1 MAPIVVER
9 LTFRYP
15 RAAAP
20 ALRDLTFEV
29 RRGEIFGFLG
39 PSGAGKSTL
48 QNILTGLLR
57 NYQGHVRVLG
67 REISTWRP
75 ADYARIGVAFE
86 LPTHFRSLTALENL
100 AYYQALYPQP
110 TLDPRE
116 ALRLVGLED
125 AAHQRVAHFSKGMQN
140 RLGIARALLHRP
152 KLLFL
157 DEPTSGLDPGNA
169 RRIIELIRAQRAAGA
184 TVFLTTHAMAV
195 AEQLC
200 DRVAFLVEGAIVL
213 IDTPRALRLR
223 FGQPAV
229 AVEYAC
235 GGEVRRATFPL
246 TGLADN
252 AQFLETLRC
261 DVQTIHSQEA
271 SLDDIFVRVTGRRL
285 G

>member
-1 MAPIVVER
+1 
-9 LTFRYP
+9 
-15 RAAAP
+15 
-20 ALRDLTFEV
+20 
-29 RRGEIFGFLG
+29 
-39 PSGAGKSTL
+39 
-48 QNILTGLLR
+48 
-57 NYQGHVRVLG
+57 
-67 REISTWRP
+67 
-75 ADYARIGVAFE
+75 
-86 LPTHFRSLTALENL
+86 
-100 AYYQALYPQP
+100 
-110 TLDPRE
+110 
-116 ALRLVGLED
+116 
-125 AAHQRVAHFSKGMQN
+125 MQN

-169 RRIIELIRAQRAAGA
+169 RRIVELIRAQRAAGA